1 MMKDIV
7 EGLVASCYRSVSCS
21 VFQWEGAVF
30 NGRSLNC
37 IPQTNEFESKSCTLD
52 TRLQFPFCNLRG
64 VEFGLLESANKVF
77 AFTEEIS
84 IFHFYAAQKI
94 LVDIAEIFF
103 YRLGMFF

>member
-1 MMKDIV
+1 
-7 EGLVASCYRSVSCS
+7 
-21 VFQWEGAVF
+21 
-30 NGRSLNC
+30 
-37 IPQTNEFESKSCTLD
+37 
-52 TRLQFPFCNLRG
+52 